1 MLAKGKDKQE
11 KMKNNLKSENENCIK
26 LWYSLVW
33 NQRLIK
39 IKHKKIKKQIIKIK
53 KTFFSRYNIKVKNY
67 WIKKIFFQGII

>member
-39 IKHKKIKKQIIKIK
+39 IKHKKIKK
-53 KTFFSRYNIKVKNY
+53 
-67 WIKKIFFQGII
+67 

>member
-39 IKHKKIKKQIIKIK
+39 IKHKKIKKIKNK
-53 KTFFSRYNIKVKNY
+53 KTNNQNKKN
-67 WIKKIFFQGII
+67 IFFKV